1 MTDKKNST
9 INNILEYAFKNK
21 LNTSITGVVYLLIYK
36 VIDMNT
42 MQWFGDDIFIRNG
55 NLLEFIVVAAVM
67 GSFVIIAIAIIADAL
82 RGRLF

>member
-82 RGRLF
+82 RGKLF

>member
-9 INNILEYAFKNK
+9 INKILEYAFKNK

-42 MQWFGDDIFIRNG
+42 IQWFGDDMFIREG
-55 NLLEFIVVAAVM
+55 NILEFIVVAVFM
-67 GSFVIIAIAIIADAL
+67 GSCVIVAIAIIADAL
-82 RGRLF
+82 RGKVF

>member
-21 LNTSITGVVYLLIYK
+21 INTSITGVIYLLIYK

-42 MQWFGDDIFIRNG
+42 IQWFGDGMFITEG
-55 NLLEFIVVAAVM
+55 NIIEFIVAAVFF
-67 GSFVIIAIAIIADAL
+67 GSCVIFVIAVIADAL
-82 RGRLF
+82 KGKLY

>member
-9 INNILEYAFKNK
+9 INKILEYAFKNK
-21 LNTSITGVVYLLIYK
+21 LNTSITGVVHLLIYK

-82 RGRLF
+82 RGKLF

>member
-21 LNTSITGVVYLLIYK
+21 LNTSITGVIYLLIYK

-42 MQWFGDDIFIRNG
+42 LQWFGDDIFIRNG
-55 NLLEFIVVAAVM
+55 NVLVFIVCAIVW
-67 GSFVIIAIAIIADAL
+67 GSLIIFILSIIVDAL
-82 RGRLF
+82 KGKLF

>member
-21 LNTSITGVVYLLIYK
+21 LNASITGVVYLLIYK

-42 MQWFGDDIFIRNG
+42 IQWFGDGMFITEG
-55 NLLEFIVVAAVM
+55 NIIEFIVAAVFF
-67 GSFVIIAIAIIADAL
+67 GSCVIFVIAVIADAL
-82 RGRLF
+82 KGKLY